1 MGVDIF
7 YRPKTELPTDLNRI
21 SYERDGRYRGQMP
34 MEISW
39 SRKACR
45 LPDEVKGEISRRLN
59 AIQPYFPELSPQI
72 RIGLTRLFAGFVFQ
86 SSRGYVRLNL
96 EVRKPKNG
104 PWQYPTYFTIAHEL
118 MHLVQFKSDGMP
130 GDETACDIFTLARLP
145 PTLIDESPAYLFV
158 PSKAR
163 EVWREAD
170 AELAHAL
177 AKVAI
182 EKLEEGDES
191 YVSYWEDEFE
201 RRYLAD

>member
-1 MGVDIF
+1 MG
-7 YRPKTELPTDLNRI
+7 LNRI
-21 SYERDGRYRGQMP
+21 SYERDGHYRGQMP

-45 LPDEVKGEISRRLN
+45 LPDEVKVEISRRVN
-59 AIQPYFPELSPQI
+59 ALQPYFPELSPRI

-86 SSRGYVRLNL
+86 SSRGFVRLNL
-96 EVRKPKNG
+96 EVRKRKNG

-118 MHLVQFKSDGMP
+118 MHLVQFNSDGMP
-130 GDETACDIFTLARLP
+130 SDETACDIFTLARLP
-145 PTLIDESPAYLFV
+145 SRLIDESPAYLFV
-158 PSKAR
+158 PPKAR

-170 AELAHAL
+170 AELAHRL
-177 AKVAI
+177 AKVAV

-201 RRYLAD
+201 LRYE